1 MDAVRGVME
10 VRVWQWGW
18 VGGVLE
24 GTWMS
29 VSSDQRRGRE
39 CDGGGGE
46 RMTEVT
52 VVEELGRVIGGDQ

>member
-18 VGGVLE
+18 VGGVVK

-39 CDGGGGE
+39 CDGGGGGQV
-46 RMTEVT
+46 EVS
-52 VVEELGRVIGGDQ
+52 E